1 MEYVTVSTKYQVV
14 IPLKIRKLL
23 GVKVGQ
29 KMHVIAYDNRVV
41 LIPVRPI
48 QEARGSLKGM
58 NTDGLREDDDEAR
71 P

>member
-1 MEYVTVSTKYQVV
+1 MESVTVSTKYQVV

-23 GVKVGQ
+23 GVKAGQ
-29 KMHVIAYDNRVV
+29 KMHVIAYDNRMV

-58 NTDGLREDDDEAR
+58 NMESFREEDDEAC

>member
-1 MEYVTVSTKYQVV
+1 MESVTVSTKYQVV

-23 GVKVGQ
+23 GVKAGQ

-58 NTDGLREDDDEAR
+58 NTDGFREEDDEVR

>member
-1 MEYVTVSTKYQVV
+1 MEFVTVSTKYQVV

-23 GVKVGQ
+23 GVKAGQ
-29 KMHVIAYDNRVV
+29 KMHVIAYDNQMV

-58 NTDGLREDDDEAR
+58 NMDGFREEDEAR

>member
-1 MEYVTVSTKYQVV
+1 MESVTVSKKYQVV

-23 GVKVGQ
+23 GVKAGQ
-29 KMHVIAYDNRVV
+29 KMHVIAYDNRMV

-58 NTDGLREDDDEAR
+58 NMDGFREEDNEAR

>member
-1 MEYVTVSTKYQVV
+1 MEFVMVSTKYQVV
-14 IPLKIRKLL
+14 IPLKIRKLR
-23 GVKVGQ
+23 GVKAGQ
-29 KMHVIAYDNRVV
+29 KMHVIAYDNRLV

-58 NTDGLREDDDEAR
+58 NTDGFREEDEAR

>member
-1 MEYVTVSTKYQVV
+1 MESVTVSPKFQVV
-14 IPLKIRKLL
+14 IPLKVRKLL
-23 GVKVGQ
+23 GVKAGQ

-41 LIPVRPI
+41 LIPLRPI

-58 NTDGLREDDDEAR
+58 NTEGFREEEDEAR